1 MGWWAV
7 STYEAGVGRSAGA
20 GRYAVDLSEE
30 GPRIGR
36 VSNYVDRSYGSHEP
50 SFLGRIGMAVGAFL
64 RLVIPVVLLATLGG
78 ASYVYAG
85 VPAPVFTDRPWLN
98 MGLLVLPVT
107 FLAVHL
113 TSRRYGAGY
122 AVAQVFLTFLAVA
135 TAAYFGR
142 DQITAALGDQRV
154 SLRMI
159 AGFAAGLFVAQMIAI
174 FLFDRLRGPRW
185 WQAPLMASLIGGIA
199 LSLIAFPASFAG
211 TAIDW
216 SGHMLDYMAVT
227 SLAAVLL
234 VIPYWVLRPLVPPR
248 SGFGGY

>member
-1 MGWWAV
+1 M
-7 STYEAGVGRSAGA
+7 S
-20 GRYAVDLSEE
+20 DF
-30 GPRIGR
+30 
-36 VSNYVDRSYGSHEP
+36 VDRSYGSHEP
-50 SFLGRIGMAVGAFL
+50 SFLGRIGMAIGAFL

-85 VPAPVFTDRPWLN
+85 VPAPVFVEHPWLN

-122 AVAQVFLTFLAVA
+122 AVAQVILTFVAVIA
-135 TAAYFGR
+135 LAYFGR
-142 DQITAALGDQRV
+142 DQIIAALGDQRMP
-154 SLRMI
+154 LRMI
-159 AGFAAGLFVAQMIAI
+159 AGFAAGLFIAQMIAI

-185 WQAPLMASLIGGIA
+185 WQAPLMGSLIGGIA

-211 TAIDW
+211 TPIDW
-216 SGHMLDYMAVT
+216 SARMLDYMAVT
-227 SLAAVLL
+227 SLAAIVLI
-234 VIPYWVLRPLVPPR
+234 IPYWALRSLVPPR

>member
-1 MGWWAV
+1 M
-7 STYEAGVGRSAGA
+7 SDYAGH
-20 GRYAVDLSEE
+20 
-30 GPRIGR
+30 
-36 VSNYVDRSYGSHEP
+36 SYGAHER
-50 SFLGRIGMAVGAFL
+50 SFLGRIGMAIGAFL

-85 VPAPVFTDRPWLN
+85 VPAPVFVEHPWLN

-122 AVAQVFLTFLAVA
+122 AVAQVMLTFVAV
-135 TAAYFGR
+135 TALAYFGR
-142 DQITAALGDQRV
+142 DQIVTALGDQHMPLRV
-154 SLRMI
+154 I
-159 AGFAAGLFVAQMIAI
+159 AGFAVGLFIAQMIAI

-185 WQAPLMASLIGGIA
+185 WQAPLMASLIGGVV

-211 TAIDW
+211 TPIDW
-216 SGHMLDYMAVT
+216 SARMLDYMAVT
-227 SLAAVLL
+227 SIAALL
-234 VIPYWVLRPLVPPR
+234 LIIPYWMLRPLVPPR

>member
-1 MGWWAV
+1 
-7 STYEAGVGRSAGA
+7 
-20 GRYAVDLSEE
+20 
-30 GPRIGR
+30 
-36 VSNYVDRSYGSHEP
+36 
-50 SFLGRIGMAVGAFL
+50 MAIGAFV

-85 VPAPVFTDRPWLN
+85 VPAPVLTDHPWLN

-122 AVAQVFLTFLAVA
+122 AVAQVLLTFAVVA
-135 TAAYFGR
+135 ALAYFGR
-142 DQITAALGDQRV
+142 DQITMALGEQHAP
-154 SLRMI
+154 LRMI
-159 AGFAAGLFVAQMIAI
+159 AGFAGGLFVAQMVAI

-185 WQAPLMASLIGGIA
+185 WQAPLMASLIGGVA

-211 TAIDW
+211 TSIDW
-216 SGHMLDYMAVT
+216 SGRMLDYMAVT
-227 SLAAVLL
+227 SVAAVLL
-234 VIPYWVLRPLVPPR
+234 VIPYWMLRPLVPPR

>member
-1 MGWWAV
+1 M
-7 STYEAGVGRSAGA
+7 
-20 GRYAVDLSEE
+20 GRYAVDLSDD

-36 VSNYVDRSYGSHEP
+36 MSDFVDRSYGSHEP

-85 VPAPVFTDRPWLN
+85 VPAPVFVEHPWLN
-98 MGLLVLPVT
+98 VGLLVLPVT

-122 AVAQVFLTFLAVA
+122 AVAQVVLTFVAV
-135 TAAYFGR
+135 TALAYFGR
-142 DQITAALGDQRV
+142 DQIVAALGDQRV
-154 SLRMI
+154 PLRMI
-159 AGFAAGLFVAQMIAI
+159 AGFAAGLFIAQMIAI

-199 LSLIAFPASFAG
+199 LSLIAFPVSFAG
-211 TAIDW
+211 TPIDW
-216 SGHMLDYMAVT
+216 SARMLDYMAVT
-227 SLAAVLL
+227 SLAAVVLI
-234 VIPYWVLRPLVPPR
+234 IPYWVLRPLVPPR

>member
-1 MGWWAV
+1 M
-7 STYEAGVGRSAGA
+7 STYEAGVGRTAGT
-20 GRYAVDLSEE
+20 GRYAVDLSDEA
-30 GPRIGR
+30 PRIGR
-36 VSNYVDRSYGSHEP
+36 MSHYADRSYGSHEP
-50 SFLGRIGMAVGAFL
+50 GFLGRLGAAVGAFV

-85 VPAPVFTDRPWLN
+85 IPAPILTDIPWLN
-98 MGLLVLPVT
+98 VGLLVLPVT

-122 AVAQVFLTFLAVA
+122 AVAQVLLTFAAVA
-135 TAAYFGR
+135 AAAYFGR
-142 DQITAALGDQRV
+142 DQITAALGEQRV
-154 SLRMI
+154 PLRMI

-199 LSLIAFPASFAG
+199 LCLVAFPASFAG
-211 TAIDW
+211 TQIDW
-216 SGHMLDYMAVT
+216 TGHMLDYMAVT
-227 SLAAVLL
+227 SVAAVLL
-234 VIPYWVLRPLVPPR
+234 VIPYWMLRPLVPPR